1 MLFLFI
7 VSGKILASYVT
18 SVEDLTD
25 VGMKILHARALF
37 DLISEWKAQGLPQS
51 FVANLQDESR
61 YDEKSADETVSQEH
75 EATDQ
80 RNQEK
85 EAMEKRLQ
93 EITAEKLRL
102 EEEAVKRL
110 KDQARQQAWRTCMR
124 CHSASQIT
132 EKYIS
137 HFGYE
142 GEPYR
147 LWCTACNQG
156 LDHRYTV
163 QPSNNFMP

>member
-1 MLFLFI
+1 MW
-7 VSGKILASYVT
+7 SWY
-18 SVEDLTD
+18 DLTE
-25 VGMKILHARALF
+25 VGMKVLHARVLF
-37 DLISEWKAQGLPQS
+37 DLIAEWKAQGLPPS
-51 FVANLQDESR
+51 FVLSFQDSAPKSNHH
-61 YDEKSADETVSQEH
+61 EKSLGEICAQEY
-75 EATDQ
+75 EANEL
-80 RNQEK
+80 RNAEK

-110 KDQARQQAWRTCMR
+110 KEQKEQARQQAWRTCMR

-137 HFGYE
+137 HFGYA

-156 LDHRYTV
+156 MDHRYTV
-163 QPSNNFMP
+163 QPSSNFMPWSLLWYC